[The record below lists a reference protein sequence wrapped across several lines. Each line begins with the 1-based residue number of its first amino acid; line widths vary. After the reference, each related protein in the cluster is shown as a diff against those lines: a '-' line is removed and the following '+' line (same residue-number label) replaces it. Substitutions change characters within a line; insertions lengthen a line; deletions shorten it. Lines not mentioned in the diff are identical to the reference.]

1 MTGILGAAARGH
13 AATRFSDQL
22 VQAAGADWTAA
33 TEHPFTHAIGSGTM
47 PRDAYVRYLI
57 EDYTFITD
65 LASVIGYLV
74 AKAPDMAAKRP
85 YAAFLALLTS
95 NENDYFIRSF
105 AALDVAPEIYL
116 EAAQGPVTRAFASL
130 LLEAAEAS
138 YEEGLACLL
147 CAEWVYLTWGAREAR
162 KPRPA
167 DFWLAE
173 WINLHAGPGF
183 EGFVSFLRDE
193 MDRTAARLTETERSR
208 ATERFVHMC
217 ALEKSFFDAAWNG
230 PAGAAQ
236 PA

>member
-1 MTGILGAAARGH
+1 MTGILGTAAAGH

-74 AKAPDMAAKRP
+74 AKAPDMATKRP
-85 YAAFLALLTS
+85 LAAFLALLTS

-105 AALDVAPEIYL
+105 AALAVAPEIYL

-147 CAEWVYLTWGAREAR
+147 CAEWVYLTWGEREAR

-173 WINLHAGPGF
+173 WIDLHAGPGF
-183 EGFVSFLRDE
+183 EGFVSFLRAE
-193 MDRTAARLTETERSR
+193 MDRTAARLTEAERNR
-208 ATERFVHMC
+208 AMERFVHMC